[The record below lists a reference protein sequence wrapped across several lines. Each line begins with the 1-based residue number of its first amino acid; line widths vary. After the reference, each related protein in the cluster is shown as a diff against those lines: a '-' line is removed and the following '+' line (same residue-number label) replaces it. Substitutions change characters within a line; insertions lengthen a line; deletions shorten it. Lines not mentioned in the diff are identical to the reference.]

1 MGRHRARTGRSG
13 AAGPRAQHRAHDDH
27 DDGCAIGVIVISIA
41 MLVFA
46 GCTLVNTH
54 TAAAVVAAVSLLIV
68 AAWIRRHPGDR
79 TGL

>member
-13 AAGPRAQHRAHDDH
+13 RATPDAQHRARDDH
-27 DDGCAIGVIVISIA
+27 DGCAIGVIVISIA

-46 GCTLVNTH
+46 GCTLVNAH

-68 AAWIRRHPGDR
+68 AA
-79 TGL
+79 

>member
-13 AAGPRAQHRAHDDH
+13 AEHRAHDDH
-27 DDGCAIGVIVISIA
+27 DGCAIGVIVISIA

-46 GCTLVNTH
+46 GCTLVSAR
-54 TAAAVVAAVSLLIV
+54 AAAAVAAVSLPIV
-68 AAWIRRHPGDR
+68 AAWVRRHAAGR